1 MKLHLPVRLF
11 RAVIALFLLPPV
23 LSQAASAADI
33 VMNDSV
39 TRWYTVNETET
50 LLFHNVNKVS
60 FSRNSLE
67 SSDYITGGVIMGMGD
82 NLISFSAIKSLS
94 FSGNSITTRNPNSQ
108 GGAIYI
114 DNSGELSILNN
125 SDVIFH
131 ENKASSYNS
140 ISYGGAIRLE
150 NSSFRRL

>member
-67 SSDYITGGVIMGMGD
+67 SSDYITGGVIMGMP
-82 NLISFSAIKSLS
+82 LS
-94 FSGNSITTRNPNSQ
+94 STLPAPSVT
-108 GGAIYI
+108 
-114 DNSGELSILNN
+114 
-125 SDVIFH
+125 
-131 ENKASSYNS
+131 
-140 ISYGGAIRLE
+140 
-150 NSSFRRL
+150 